1 MPRKAKSFKT
11 QKNEAAALWRK
22 GKRTEANE
30 LWNKVANDKRARRDA
45 KHSKKA
51 GAK

>member
-22 GKRTEANE
+22 GKRAEANE
-30 LWNKVANDKRARRDA
+30 LWNKVAKDKQARRDT
-45 KHSKKA
+45 KRNKKA
-51 GAK
+51 AK